1 MEEVAVFTL
10 KSYVLEVYKT
20 GNFSKA
26 AENLYIS
33 QPSLSASIRRLEK
46 QIGAPLFDRSTHPV
60 RPTAC
65 GEAYLQAVH
74 AISTAEENFAAFVEG
89 YSSCQTGTLT
99 VGGSNMNISFTLPK
113 LLKRFR
119 ADYPK
124 IRLRVEEGNIN
135 NLRKLLQEGMLDFLV
150 DSGDEDAENFCTYHY
165 APENLLLAIPAE
177 FSCNAFIT
185 NYSMTREDIL
195 SGRHLSPDQPVLPLE
210 KVKDVPFVFPTE
222 ETDTYKRSMHLCK
235 KAGFTPKVVLSFH
248 QQATVFH
255 INNAGMG
262 AAFVS
267 DMLIKNAFPRPDMC
281 YYKIGGSESFRHIS
295 FFWKKGKH
303 MTPAMKAFL
312 EVTEKE
318 IHPERVD

>member
-20 GNFSKA
+20 GNFSQA

-46 QIGAPLFDRSTHPV
+46 QIGEPLFDRSTHPV
-60 RPTAC
+60 RLTAC
-65 GEAYLQAVH
+65 GEAYLQA
-74 AISTAEENFAAFVEG
+74 AQTIATAEENFAAFVAG

-124 IRLRVEEGNIN
+124 IRLHVEEGNIN
-135 NLRKLLQEGMLDFLV
+135 NLRKLLQEGKLDFVV
-150 DSGDEDAENFCTYHY
+150 DSGGEDTENFCTYQY
-165 APENLLLAIPAE
+165 VPENLLLAIPAE
-177 FSCNAFIT
+177 FSCNRELA
-185 NYSMTREDIL
+185 NYSMTREDVL
-195 SGRHLSPDQPVLPLE
+195 GDRHLTHDQPILPLE

-222 ETDTYKRSMHLCK
+222 ETDTYKRSIQLCK
-235 KAGFTPKVVLSFH
+235 KAGFTPNIVLSFH

-255 INNAGMG
+255 TNNAGMG

-267 DMLIKNAFPRPDMC
+267 DMLIKNAFSRPDMC
-281 YYKIGGSESFRHIS
+281 YYKIGGSESFRHVS
-295 FFWKKGKH
+295 FFWKMGKH

-312 EVTEKE
+312 EVIEKE
-318 IHPERVD
+318 IHSKKQD